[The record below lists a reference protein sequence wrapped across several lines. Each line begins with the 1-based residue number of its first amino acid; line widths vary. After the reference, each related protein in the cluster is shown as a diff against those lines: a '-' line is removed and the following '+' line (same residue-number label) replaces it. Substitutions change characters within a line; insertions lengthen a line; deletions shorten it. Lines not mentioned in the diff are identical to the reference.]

1 MNKIVVIGSINV
13 DLVFISDI
21 RPKAG
26 ETVLGEDFR
35 TVAGGK
41 GANQAVAASKLGAD
55 VVMIG
60 CVGDDSNG
68 EFSLNNFKSL
78 NVNTSCITK
87 IQDTPTG
94 VANIIVSDNDNSII
108 VVSGANYKLDK
119 SLIDR
124 YKKEILE
131 ADLVMLQLEVPIA
144 TVEYAINYC
153 HENNIK
159 TILNPAPAVKLSE
172 ELIEKATYITPNE
185 HECKIILGEDKN
197 ADIKAI
203 LRRYPN
209 KLIITMGEK
218 GVMYFDGNDIVTVPS
233 YKVEVVDT
241 TGAGDTFNGAFA
253 RAIVN
258 DYNLK
263 DAVDFANKAAS
274 KSVTKLGAQ
283 AGMPYLEEM

>member
-26 ETVLGEDFR
+26 ETVLGKDFR

-60 CVGDDSNG
+60 CVGNDSNG
-68 EFSLNNFKSL
+68 EFSLNNFNNL

-87 IQDTPTG
+87 IQDAPTG

-119 SLIDR
+119 SLIDS

-131 ADLVMLQLEVPIA
+131 ADLVMLQLEIPMA
-144 TVEYAINYC
+144 TVEYTINYC

-159 TILNPAPAVKLSE
+159 IILNPAPAVKLSE
-172 ELIEKATYITPNE
+172 ELIEKSTYITPNE

-197 ADIKAI
+197 TDIKAI

-218 GVMYFDGNDIVTVPS
+218 GVMYFDGNDIVTVPG
-233 YKVEVVDT
+233 YKVEAVDT

-263 DAVDFANKAAS
+263 DAIDFANKAAS

>member
-21 RPKAG
+21 RPNAG
-26 ETVLGEDFR
+26 ETVLGKDFK

-41 GANQAVAASKLGAD
+41 GANQAVAATKLGSD
-55 VVMIG
+55 VTMIG

-68 EFSLNNFKSL
+68 EFSINNFNNL

-87 IQDTPTG
+87 VKDTPTG
-94 VANIIVSDNDNSII
+94 VASIIVADNDNSII
-108 VVSGANYKLDK
+108 VISGANYKLDK
-119 SLIDR
+119 EIIDR
-124 YKKEILE
+124 YKKDILA
-131 ADLVMLQLEVPIA
+131 ADLVMLQLEIPID
-144 TVEYAINYC
+144 TVEHVIDLCY
-153 HENNIK
+153 ENNVR
-159 TILNPAPAVKLSE
+159 TILNPAPAIKLDKR
-172 ELIEKATYITPNE
+172 LIEKSTYITPNE

-197 ADIKAI
+197 ADIKEI
-203 LRRYPN
+203 LKRYPN
-209 KLIITMGEK
+209 KIIMTMGEK
-218 GVMYFDGNDIVTVPS
+218 GVMYFDGSDIVVVPG

-258 DYNLK
+258 NYSLK
-263 DAVDFANKAAS
+263 DAIDFANKAAS

-283 AGMPYLEEM
+283 TGMPYINEM